1 MMSQK
6 SDIPTAIAIADT
18 AAATT
23 TTTTTITTIPAVTA
37 SIVHMIG
44 LNILPHESSYISFVG
59 IPPRVSQILQ
69 VPPALQG
76 REAEL
81 TGAYFHSLKIA
92 CGTLSPVHK
101 DGDDD
106 DKDYDLEISNVT
118 TDQQLRQILLHF
130 QHLPR
135 QIVLSKNHP
144 PLLNEASSCVY
155 KHTLPTNVSLQGSI
169 DFDGFP
175 AKVKAVAA
183 PTSSSN
189 LLHGRMIQ
197 PGQYVDGIYVHGH
210 EPLTADVPGF
220 TGYRVQEHL
229 ENTKLIPRRILI
241 LSDPSPA
248 TVRLHEQKKQKGKTP
263 LFDWGG
269 FFK

>member
-1 MMSQK
+1 MASQK
-6 SDIPTAIAIADT
+6 SESDMPT
-18 AAATT
+18 AAAIAAAT
-23 TTTTTITTIPAVTA
+23 TTTTTITTIPAPTA
-37 SIVHMIG
+37 SVVHMIC
-44 LNILPHESSYISFVG
+44 LDILPHESSYISFVG

-81 TGAYFHSLKIA
+81 MGSYFHSLKISF
-92 CGTLSPVHK
+92 GTGTRNEN
-101 DGDDD
+101 GDSG
-106 DKDYDLEISNVT
+106 YDLEISNVT
-118 TDQQLRQILLHF
+118 TDQQLRQILLYF

-135 QIVLSKNHP
+135 QIVLSNRA

-155 KHTLPTNVSLQGSI
+155 KHTLPTNVSLQV

-175 AKVKAVAA
+175 AKVKAIAT
-183 PTSSSN
+183 TSI
-189 LLHGRMIQ
+189 LYGRMIQ
-197 PGQYVDGIYVHGH
+197 PGQYVDGVHVNGQAA
-210 EPLTADVPGF
+210 LTPDVPGF
-220 TGYRVQEHL
+220 TGHRVQQHL
-229 ENTKLIPRRILI
+229 ENTKITPHRILV

-248 TVRLHEQKKQKGKTP
+248 TIRLNQQKKQNGKTP